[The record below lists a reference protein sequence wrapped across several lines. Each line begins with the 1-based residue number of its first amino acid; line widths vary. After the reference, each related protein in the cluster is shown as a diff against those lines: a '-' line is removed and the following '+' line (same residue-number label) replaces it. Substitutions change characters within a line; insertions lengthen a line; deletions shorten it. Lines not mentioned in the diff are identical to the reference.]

1 MIKKMDI
8 LLVVFLFAV
17 AGIMYHFA
25 SENAAGDVLYIY
37 KNNKLGA
44 FEPRSGCAEESI
56 KACDDGD
63 GQEGLEPARHRRVEV
78 EAEEDSNDEADDRG
92 HLNLLYRF
100 RVAWPRVLYAGQG
113 RADQVWNLRPLTG

>member
-37 KNNKLGA
+37 KNNKLYGTYSLKKDKTIDIN
-44 FEPRSGCAEESI
+44 SGKQKNTVAIKKGKAMMKFSTCNKKGESVICAPNKI
-56 KACDDGD
+56 
-63 GQEGLEPARHRRVEV
+63 
-78 EAEEDSNDEADDRG
+78 
-92 HLNLLYRF
+92 LLKIVGKDASGYDA
-100 RVAWPRVLYAGQG
+100 VSE
-113 RADQVWNLRPLTG
+113 

>member
-37 KNNKLGA
+37 KNNKLYGTY
-44 FEPRSGCAEESI
+44 SLKKDKTIDINS
-56 KACDDGD
+56 
-63 GQEGLEPARHRRVEV
+63 H
-78 EAEEDSNDEADDRG
+78 
-92 HLNLLYRF
+92 
-100 RVAWPRVLYAGQG
+100 
-113 RADQVWNLRPLTG
+113 